1 MKSFDIKTK
10 IYFGDQAL
18 DRLAE
23 IPYQKVLVVTDP
35 FIAQGD
41 LIDLVTEPLK
51 RGNKQFEVFKDV
63 VPDPPIEKISEGV
76 KKMLEYRPDAIV
88 AVGGGSAID
97 SSKSIREFALRV
109 DHYAEVGLIAIPTT
123 SGTGSE
129 VTSFAVVT
137 DPAAK
142 VKYPLVSYSMMPDEA
157 ILDAELVKSVP
168 PSVTADTGMD
178 VFTHALEA
186 CVSINRSDFSN
197 ALANALAEKAIEICG
212 VFLLRAFLDGSDMHA
227 RQKMHSA
234 SCLAGLAFNTAS
246 LGLNHGMAHQL
257 GATFHIPHGRA
268 NAMLLPHIIEF
279 NSDINK
285 HSKSRKEYLPAVKR
299 YATVAQI
306 LGLSSYNKIMTVRSL
321 VNWVQFMLKEMDI
334 PLSISQ
340 IGTISEEEY
349 FGAIDRMADAALED
363 ACTATNP
370 RVPTKDD
377 VIRIYKALW

>member
-1 MKSFDIKTK
+1 MRSFEIKTK
-10 IYFGDQAL
+10 VFFGDQAL

-23 IPYQKVLVVTDP
+23 IPYNKVLIITDPFMAQSSMFNLVTDP
-35 FIAQGD
+35 
-41 LIDLVTEPLK
+41 LK
-51 RGNKQFEVFKDV
+51 RANKEFEIFKDV

-76 KKMLEYRPDAIV
+76 KKMLEYKPDVLV

-109 DHYAEVGLIAIPTT
+109 EPYAEVGLIAIPTT

-129 VTSFAVVT
+129 VTSFAVVS
-137 DPAAK
+137 DPK
-142 VKYPLVSYSMMPDEA
+142 EKMKYPLVSEHLTPDEA

-168 PSVTADTGMD
+168 LAITADTGMD

-186 CVSINRSDFSN
+186 CVSTNRSDFT
-197 ALANALAEKAIEICG
+197 NALAEKAIEICG
-212 VFLLRAFLDGSDMHA
+212 VFLLRAYLDGNDTHA

-285 HSKSRKEYLPAVKR
+285 HSKSQKEYLPAVKR

-340 IGTISEEEY
+340 MGTISKEEY
-349 FGAIDRMADAALED
+349 FNAIDRMADAALAD

-370 RVPTKDD
+370 RVPTKED
-377 VIRIYKALW
+377 VVKMYQNLW

>member
-1 MKSFDIKTK
+1 M
-10 IYFGDQAL
+10 
-18 DRLAE
+18 
-23 IPYQKVLVVTDP
+23 
-35 FIAQGD
+35 
-41 LIDLVTEPLK
+41 
-51 RGNKQFEVFKDV
+51 
-63 VPDPPIEKISEGV
+63 
-76 KKMLEYRPDAIV
+76 
-88 AVGGGSAID
+88 
-97 SSKSIREFALRV
+97 
-109 DHYAEVGLIAIPTT
+109 
-123 SGTGSE
+123 
-129 VTSFAVVT
+129 TSFAVVT

-186 CVSINRSDFSN
+186 CVSINRSDFS
-197 ALANALAEKAIEICG
+197 NALAEKAIEICG

-377 VIRIYKALW
+377 VIRIYKNLW

>member
-137 DPAAK
+137 DPAEK

-197 ALANALAEKAIEICG
+197 ALAEKANEICG
-212 VFLLRAFLDGSDMHA
+212 VFLLRAYLDGNDTHA

-377 VIRIYKALW
+377 VIRIYKNLW

>member
-197 ALANALAEKAIEICG
+197 ALAEKAIEICG

-285 HSKSRKEYLPAVKR
+285 HSKSRETYLPAVKR

>member
-23 IPYQKVLVVTDP
+23 IPYQKVLIVTDP

-41 LIDLVTEPLK
+41 LIDLVTQPLK
-51 RGNKQFEVFKDV
+51 KGNKQFEIFKDV

-76 KKMLEYRPDAIV
+76 RKMLEYRPDAIV

-109 DHYAEVGLIAIPTT
+109 DHYGEVGLIAIPTT

-168 PSVTADTGMD
+168 PAVTADTGMD

-197 ALANALAEKAIEICG
+197 ALVEKAIEICG
-212 VFLLRAFLDGSDMHA
+212 VFLLRAYLDGSDMHA

-285 HSKSRKEYLPAVKR
+285 HSKSRETYLPAVKR

-340 IGTISEEEY
+340 IGTISENEY
-349 FGAIDRMADAALED
+349 FGAIDRMADAALAD

-370 RVPTKDD
+370 RVPSKDD

>member
-1 MKSFDIKTK
+1 MKPDKERTAMKSFDIKTK

-35 FIAQGD
+35 FIAQGE
-41 LIDLVTEPLK
+41 LIELVTEPLK
-51 RGNKQFEVFKDV
+51 KGNKQFEIFKDV

-137 DPAAK
+137 DPAEK

-197 ALANALAEKAIEICG
+197 ALAECG
-212 VFLLRAFLDGSDMHA
+212 VFLLRAYLEGNDTHA

-285 HSKSRKEYLPAVKR
+285 HSKSRETYLPAVKR

-349 FGAIDRMADAALED
+349 FGAIDRMADAALAD

-377 VIRIYKALW
+377 VIRIYKNLW

>member
-23 IPYQKVLVVTDP
+23 IPYQKVLIVTDP

-41 LIDLVTEPLK
+41 LIDLVTQPLK
-51 RGNKQFEVFKDV
+51 KGNKQFEIFKDV

-76 KKMLEYRPDAIV
+76 RKMLGYRPDAIV

-109 DHYAEVGLIAIPTT
+109 DHYGEVGLIAIPTT

-168 PSVTADTGMD
+168 PAVTADTGMD

-197 ALANALAEKAIEICG
+197 ALAEKAIEICG
-212 VFLLRAFLDGSDMHA
+212 VFLLRAYLDGSDMHA

-285 HSKSRKEYLPAVKR
+285 HSKSRETYLPAVKR

-340 IGTISEEEY
+340 IGTISENEY
-349 FGAIDRMADAALED
+349 FGAIDRMADAALAD

-370 RVPTKDD
+370 RVPSKDD